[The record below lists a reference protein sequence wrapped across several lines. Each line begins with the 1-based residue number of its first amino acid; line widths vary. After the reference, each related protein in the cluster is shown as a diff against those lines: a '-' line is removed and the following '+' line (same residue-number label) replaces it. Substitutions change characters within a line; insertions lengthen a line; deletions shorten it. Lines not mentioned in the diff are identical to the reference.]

1 MIESAGVTGLAL
13 LASLHFAVGAVLV
26 KRGLHH
32 TDSVSGT
39 VITIATSLVI
49 FGIAAVFTVERGEWF
64 SPVILIFAAI
74 GLLRP
79 SISTLLAYEGK
90 HRLGPTI
97 SATVE
102 ATSPLFAVMG
112 GVLLLSEP
120 VEATTLIGAAGVVA
134 GIMLLC
140 LHGRGSAQWSL
151 LALLF
156 PLCAALIRSGAHVGA
171 RWGLTLLPNVILTG
185 LIAYAVSF
193 VIASSTSVLGRKILG
208 TRRSLLGWKWF
219 VLAGLANS
227 GAIFTLNTA
236 LMLGSVS
243 RVSPLIATYPLF
255 TMILSALF
263 YRQERITRL
272 TVLAVAI
279 VVPSVMLITL
289 GQ

>member
-1 MIESAGVTGLAL
+1 MIETAGVTVLAL
-13 LASLHFAVGAVLV
+13 LASFHFAVGALLV
-26 KRGLHH
+26 KRGLHQ
-32 TDSVSGT
+32 TDSVSGS
-39 VITIATSLVI
+39 VISIATSLVI
-49 FGIAAVFTVERGEWF
+49 FAIAAIFTVERAEWIW
-64 SPVILIFAAI
+64 PGIWIFAAI

-79 SISTLLAYEGK
+79 SFSTILANEGK

-97 SATVE
+97 STTVE

-112 GVLLLSEP
+112 GILLLSEP
-120 VEATTLIGAAGVVA
+120 VEATTLAGAVGVVA

-140 LHGRGSAQWSL
+140 LRGRGSAHWSL

-156 PLCAALIRSGAHVGA
+156 PLCAALIRSGGHVGA

-193 VIASSTSVLGRKILG
+193 VIASSTAVLGRKLLG
-208 TRRSLLGWKWF
+208 TRRSLQGWKWF

-255 TMILSALF
+255 TMILSAVF

-289 GQ
+289 GH

>member
-1 MIESAGVTGLAL
+1 MIETAGVTVLAL
-13 LASLHFAVGAVLV
+13 LASLHFAVGALLV
-26 KRGLHH
+26 KRGLHQ
-32 TDSVSGT
+32 TDSVSGSI
-39 VITIATSLVI
+39 ITIATSLVI
-49 FGIAAVFTVERGEWF
+49 FGAAAVFTMERAEWS
-64 SPVILIFAAI
+64 SPAIWIFAAI

-79 SISTLLAYEGK
+79 SFSTMLANEGK

-102 ATSPLFAVMG
+102 AASPLFAVMG
-112 GVLLLSEP
+112 GILLLSEP

-140 LHGRGSAQWSL
+140 LRGRGSARWSP

-156 PLCAALIRSGAHVGA
+156 PFCAALIRSGAHVGA

-185 LIAYAVSF
+185 MIAYAVSF
-193 VIASSTSVLGRKILG
+193 LIASSTAGLGRKLMG
-208 TRRSLLGWKWF
+208 TRRALQGWKWF

-227 GAIFTLNTA
+227 GAIFTLNSA

-255 TMILSALF
+255 TMILSAVF
-263 YRQERITRL
+263 YRQEPITRL

-289 GQ
+289 GH